1 MVKQFYPPKEI
12 ALFIEIFLKYE
23 NMKITFLIIFILF
36 TINIYS
42 QDPRKDAKTPNYNYV
57 VAYDMYE
64 SSDDMREY
72 WDCFLLNIY

>member
-1 MVKQFYPPKEI
+1 
-12 ALFIEIFLKYE
+12 
-23 NMKITFLIIFILF
+23 MKITFLIIFILF